1 MDNRSIF
8 ERDYAGEPVSPN
20 EPDYQLLITDI
31 EDCMAKASELNTG
44 RFSFAEA
51 RKNYQIYRALVYAD
65 EE

>member
-20 EPDYQLLITDI
+20 EPDYQLLIADI

-51 RKNYQIYRALVYAD
+51 RKNHQIY
-65 EE
+65 